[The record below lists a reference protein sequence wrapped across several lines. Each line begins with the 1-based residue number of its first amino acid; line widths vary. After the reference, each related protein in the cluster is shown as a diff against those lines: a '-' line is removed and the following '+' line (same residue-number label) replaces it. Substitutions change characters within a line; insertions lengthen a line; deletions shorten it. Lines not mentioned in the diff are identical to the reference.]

1 MQGLINRSIQ
11 CFIGDTYGESVWL
24 RVVEH
29 AGLDF
34 ASFEAFLE
42 YSIETTF
49 ALIDSIE
56 EELSQPRANF
66 LEDLG
71 TYLITSETTSPVR
84 RLLRFGGRSFE
95 DFVLSLDE
103 LPERVN
109 LALPDVSLP
118 EITVSIEAPNH
129 YTVRISSGIDGFSF
143 VVVGVLRAL
152 ADDYG
157 ALAFIEHNVEHRIAT
172 ISVLLA
178 DNNFAAG
185 KSFDFARSVYA
196 AG

>member
-11 CFIGDTYGESVWL
+11 CFIGETYGDSIWL
-24 RVVEH
+24 QVVER
-29 AGLDF
+29 AGSDF
-34 ASFEAFLE
+34 TSFEAFLD
-42 YSIETTF
+42 YPSQTTF
-49 ALIDSIE
+49 DLVGAIE
-56 EELSQPRANF
+56 RVLSQPRANF

-71 TYLITSETTSPVR
+71 IYLVTSETTSSVR
-84 RLLRFGGRSFE
+84 RLLRFGGLSFE

-109 LALPDVSLP
+109 LALPDVRLP
-118 EITVSIEAPNH
+118 EIVVSIIAPNH
-129 YTVRISSGIDGFSF
+129 YSLRISSRIDGFSF
-143 VVVGVLRAL
+143 VIVGILRAL

-157 ALAFIEHNVEHRIAT
+157 ALAFIEHKVEHDIST

-185 KSFDFARSVYA
+185 KSFEFARAAHA